1 MSFQKKH
8 FKHGH
13 EVGTKTAWGRG
24 GGEHMDVLRVGV
36 VERKRRRRIVVGG
49 AVGAIVV
56 LATVGLA
63 RLKPAAPTVDRAT
76 VWIGRVERGEML
88 RQVRGSGTLVPAEVR
103 LVPAETSGRVERRVV
118 EPGAGVAV
126 DSVIV
131 VLSNPTVE
139 QEAAEAASDLR
150 IAQAG
155 LDNLRAQLESQTMT
169 LRSEVARIDSE
180 AEQARLQAEAFSEL
194 AKEGLVSSVELKLA
208 QARASSLATRAA
220 IETERLRVFARSTAA
235 QAAAQEAAVEQRQAM
250 ARLRQRLSDSLQVR
264 AGLDGVLQEVAVE
277 IGQQVTPGMNL
288 ARVAEPTHL
297 MARLRVPATQARDLA
312 LELPV
317 AVDTRNGIVP
327 GRVSRIDPAVR
338 EGTVTVDVKL
348 EGELPRGARPDMNV
362 DGTIEVER
370 LAEVTYVGR
379 PAFGQEHE
387 TVGLFRLEKDGRHA
401 SRVQVKLG
409 RSSVSTIEVIE
420 GLTPGDEVVLP
431 DTSRWDDVDRIRLN

>member
-1 MSFQKKH
+1 
-8 FKHGH
+8 
-13 EVGTKTAWGRG
+13 
-24 GGEHMDVLRVGV
+24 MDVLRVGV

-63 RLKPAAPTVDRAT
+63 RLKPAAPTVDRAI

-180 AEQARLQAEAFSEL
+180 AEQARLQAEVFSEL

-208 QARASSLATRAA
+208 QARATSLATRAA
-220 IETERLRVFARSTAA
+220 IETERLQVFARSTAA

-288 ARVAEPTHL
+288 ARVAEPTRL

-327 GRVSRIDPAVR
+327 GRLSRIDPAVR

-370 LAEVTYVGR
+370 LAEVTHVGR

-420 GLTPGDEVVLP
+420 GLTPGDEVVLS